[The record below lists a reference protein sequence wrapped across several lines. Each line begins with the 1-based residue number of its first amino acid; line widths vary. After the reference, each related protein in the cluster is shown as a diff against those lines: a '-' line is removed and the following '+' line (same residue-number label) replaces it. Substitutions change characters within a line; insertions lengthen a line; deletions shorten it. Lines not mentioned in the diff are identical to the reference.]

1 MQSRDEKN
9 ILINNLWWLNEDENE
24 NEKINKILK
33 AVQNVGFVK
42 IILLK
47 MMLK

>member
-24 NEKINKILK
+24 NEKMNKIFK
-33 AVQNVGFVK
+33 VMQNVGFVK

-47 MMLK
+47 MILK